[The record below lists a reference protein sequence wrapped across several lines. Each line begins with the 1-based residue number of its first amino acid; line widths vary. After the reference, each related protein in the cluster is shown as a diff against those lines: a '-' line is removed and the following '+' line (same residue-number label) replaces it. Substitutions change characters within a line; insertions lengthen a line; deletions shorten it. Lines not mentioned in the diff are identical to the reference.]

1 MVNPISSA
9 FTEASTQ
16 DATDVPEIDATY
28 DGGSPIVLKPVSKR
42 LVFAFDDL
50 GIPIDNIEGMT
61 FGPNLPDGRRTL
73 VIVSDNNFSA
83 GQFTQ
88 FIALAA
94 GIESTV

>member
-1 MVNPISSA
+1 VNPLSSA
-9 FTEASTQ
+9 FTEVSTQ
-16 DATDVPEIDATY
+16 GATDVPEIDALY
-28 DGGSPIVLKPVSKR
+28 DGGSQIVLAPVSKR

-50 GIPIDNIEGMT
+50 GVPIGNIEGMT
-61 FGPNLPDGRRTL
+61 FGPNLPDGRRTR

-94 GIESTV
+94 GIESTD

>member
-1 MVNPISSA
+1 L
-9 FTEASTQ
+9 T
-16 DATDVPEIDATY
+16 
-28 DGGSPIVLKPVSKR
+28 PVSKR